1 MSASRC
7 AAKPKTLADASWT
20 LDFHNKKKPSVLF
33 CFFLPPFAPTFQNK
47 TAATAAALLARCT
60 VTSCLSASSS
70 CGPFMIAALCFFLT
84 HRKPSVDGI
93 QAIEAASVRLPTW
106 HLSGSSCQAKV
117 GPSLDQTRNRHDRT
131 RSVATP
137 CLHVLTC
144 CARSAAVQ
152 QLCRGRGGR
161 WGGGESI
168 VQCV

>member
-1 MSASRC
+1 MRC
-7 AAKPKTLADASWT
+7 QAKLLLTPVGRWT
-20 LDFHNKKKPSVLF
+20 FTTRKSLQF
-33 CFFLPPFAPTFQNK
+33 CFVSGFFLPPFAPTFQNK

-70 CGPFMIAALCFFLT
+70 CGPFMIPALFFFLT

-152 QLCRGRGGR
+152 QLCRGRGVGR
-161 WGGGESI
+161 RGGESI